1 MTVPTGPAAAAGM
14 SSAEIRTRFLAHFE
28 ARGHTVV
35 PSASLISDDPTL
47 LLVPAGMVPF
57 KPYFL
62 GEATP
67 PASRLTSV
75 QKCVRTLDIEEVGKT
90 TRHGS
95 FFQMAG
101 NFAFGD
107 YFKAGAIDFA
117 WELLTGSVAD
127 GGFGLPEDRLWT
139 TVYLDDD
146 EALELWKRYV
156 PEERIQRRD
165 KADNYWHMGVP
176 GPGGPCSEIYYDRG
190 SQHGREGGPVA
201 DEDRYLEVWNL
212 VFMQYQLS
220 EVRTKVDF
228 DIAGPLPAQNIDTG
242 MGLERVA
249 TVLQGVDNLYEI
261 DTSRAILDRAAQL
274 TGTRYGA
281 DSEADVRLRVVAD
294 HARTA
299 VMLLGDGIRPGNEG
313 RDYVLRRILRR
324 TVRAMRL
331 LGAGEPTMAELVD
344 ASIGAMGPQYPE
356 LVTDRSRID
365 AVAVA
370 EEASFLETL
379 SKGASVFDGAVPAAR
394 SAGGV
399 LSGSQAFALHD
410 TYGFPIDLTLEMA
423 AEQGLSVDE
432 AGFRTLM
439 AEQRDRA
446 KADARGKKT
455 AGIDT
460 SSYRA
465 LLEAAGSTE
474 FTGYGEVVSEAV
486 LRGLLV
492 DGGVSA
498 SAAEGMQVEVVLDR
512 SPFYAE
518 AGGQLA
524 DGGRIVLSDG
534 AVLEVGDV
542 QRVLPDLTV
551 HRAKVVSGE
560 ARVGAKVLA
569 AVDVERRR
577 AISRA
582 HTATHLVHAAMR
594 AALGDHATQAG
605 SENRPGRFRFD
616 FASPAAVPV
625 SVLADVE
632 QEINEI
638 ALADLEVRAFITT
651 QDEARRIGAMAL
663 FGEKY
668 GDAVR
673 VVEVGDY
680 ARELCGGTH
689 AARSGQ
695 LGMVKLLSEASIGSG
710 VRRVEGLVGL
720 DAYSYLAREH
730 VLLGQLAAS
739 FKVPAD
745 QVPDRV
751 AATVARLREV
761 EKELAGLRAAGVL
774 QQAGSLAAAAKD
786 LGGVAY
792 VGVEAP
798 TGTSGDLVRSLALD
812 IRGRL
817 AADRPGVVLVAAG
830 GERVSLVAAVNDA
843 GRAVGLSAA
852 SLLREA
858 AAAVGG
864 KGGGKDD
871 VAQGGGSD
879 PSGIPEALA
888 RAQRLITQTV
898 GAGS

>member
-1 MTVPTGPAAAAGM
+1 M
-14 SSAEIRTRFLAHFE
+14 SSAEIHRRFLAHFE

-35 PSASLISDDPTL
+35 PSASLIADDPTL
-47 LLVPAGMVPF
+47 LLVNAGMVPF

-62 GEATP
+62 GEVQP
-67 PASRLTSV
+67 PYQRATSV

-101 NFAFGD
+101 NFSFGD
-107 YFKAGAIDFA
+107 YFKSGAIDFA
-117 WELLTGSVAD
+117 WELLTGSVES
-127 GGFGLPEDRLWT
+127 GGYGLPEDRLWT

-146 EALELWKRYV
+146 EAFELWRRYV

-190 SQHGREGGPVA
+190 SEYGREGGPVA

-220 EVRTKVDF
+220 AVRTKVDF

-261 DTSRAILDRAAQL
+261 DTSRAILDRAAEL
-274 TGTRYGA
+274 TGVRYGA
-281 DSEADVRLRVVAD
+281 APDADVRLRVVAD

-299 VMLLGDGIRPGNEG
+299 VMLIGDGVTPSNEG
-313 RDYVLRRILRR
+313 RGYVLRRILRR
-324 TVRAMRL
+324 TVRSMRL
-331 LGAGEPTMAELVD
+331 LGAADPTMASLVD
-344 ASIGAMGPQYPE
+344 ASIGAMGPQYPD
-356 LVTDRSRID
+356 LVEGAGRISTI
-365 AVAVA
+365 AVS
-370 EEASFLETL
+370 EEGSFLETL
-379 SKGASVFDGAVPAAR
+379 SKGASVFESAVPAAR
-394 SAGGV
+394 QAGGV
-399 LSGSQAFALHD
+399 LSGSAAFSLHD

-432 AGFRTLM
+432 EGFRSLM
-439 AEQRDRA
+439 AEQRQRA
-446 KADARGKKT
+446 KQDARDKKGVG
-455 AGIDT
+455 AADT
-460 SSYRA
+460 SAYRS
-465 LLEAAGSTE
+465 LLEAAGATA
-474 FTGYGEVVSEAV
+474 FTGYAEVASEAE

-492 DGGVSA
+492 DGALA
-498 SAAEGMQVEVVLDR
+498 SAAPEGAEVEVVLDR

-518 AGGQLA
+518 AGGQKA
-524 DGGRIVLSDG
+524 DAGRIVLADG
-534 AVLEVGDV
+534 TELQVGDV
-542 QRVLPDLTV
+542 QKVLNGLTV
-551 HRAKVVSGE
+551 HKARVVSGE
-560 ARVGAKVLA
+560 ARVGASVLA
-569 AVDVERRR
+569 EVDVERRR

-582 HTATHLVHAAMR
+582 HTATHLVHTAFR
-594 AALGDHATQAG
+594 LALGESATQAG
-605 SENRPGRFRFD
+605 SENNPGRFRFD
-616 FASPAAVPV
+616 FASPSAVPA

-638 ALADLEVRAFITT
+638 ALADLEVRAFVTS
-651 QDEARRIGAMAL
+651 QEEARRLGAMAL

-668 GDAVR
+668 GDEVR

-695 LGMVKLLSEASIGSG
+695 LGMVKLLSEQSIGSG

-720 DAYSYLAREH
+720 DAYDYLAREH
-730 VLLGQLAAS
+730 VLLAQLASS
-739 FKVPAD
+739 FKVPAEE
-745 QVPDRV
+745 VPDRV

-761 EKELAGLRAAGVL
+761 EKELAQLRASQVM
-774 QQAGSLAAAAKD
+774 QQAGAFAAGARD
-786 LGGVAY
+786 VFGVAY

-798 TGTSGDLVRSLALD
+798 AGTPGDLVRQLALD

-817 AADRPGVVLVAAG
+817 APDRPGVVLVAAG
-830 GERVSLVAAVNDA
+830 GDRVTLVAAVNDA
-843 GRAVGLSAA
+843 GRARGLSANA
-852 SLLREA
+852 VLREA
-858 AAAVGG
+858 AAAVDG

-871 VAQGGGSD
+871 VAQGGGSNAA
-879 PSGIPEALA
+879 GIPDALV
-888 RAQRLITQTV
+888 RAEHLV
-898 GAGS
+898 GRVATGGS

>member
-1 MTVPTGPAAAAGM
+1 MSSATPGSGGSGM
-14 SSAEIRTRFLAHFE
+14 SSAEIRRRFLSHFE
-28 ARGHTVV
+28 SRGHLVV
-35 PSASLISDDPTL
+35 PSASLITDDPTL
-47 LLVPAGMVPF
+47 LLVNAGMVPF

-62 GEATP
+62 GELPP
-67 PASRLTSV
+67 PAARATSV

-101 NFAFGD
+101 NFSFGD
-107 YFKAGAIDFA
+107 YFKEGAIDFA
-117 WELLTGSVAD
+117 WELLTGSVD
-127 GGFGLPEDRLWT
+127 SGGYGLPPERLWT

-146 EALELWKRYV
+146 EAFGLWRRYV

-190 SQHGREGGPVA
+190 SEHGREGGPVA

-220 EVRTKVDF
+220 HVRTKVDF

-261 DTSRAILDRAAQL
+261 DTSRAILDRAAEL
-274 TGTRYGA
+274 TGVRYGQDHA
-281 DSEADVRLRVVAD
+281 SDVRLRVVAD

-299 VMLLGDGIRPGNEG
+299 VMLIGDGVRAGNEG
-313 RDYVLRRILRR
+313 REYVLRRILRR

-331 LGAGEPTMAELVD
+331 LGAQDPTMASLVS
-344 ASIGAMGPQYPE
+344 ASIAAMGPQYPE
-356 LVTDRSRID
+356 LVEGAGRIE
-365 AVAVA
+365 AVAVG
-370 EEASFLETL
+370 EERSFLETL
-379 SKGASVFDGAVPAAR
+379 SKGASVFETAVPAAR
-394 SAGGV
+394 RSGGV
-399 LSGSQAFALHD
+399 LSGASAFQLHD

-432 AGFRTLM
+432 PGFRALM
-439 AEQRDRA
+439 GEQRA
-446 KADARGKKT
+446 KGKADARQKKT
-455 AGIDT
+455 GGVDT
-460 SSYRA
+460 SAYRG
-465 LLEAAGSTE
+465 LLEQAGETE
-474 FTGYGEVVSEAV
+474 FTGYTSVRSEGR

-492 DGGVSA
+492 DGAPVQEA
-498 SAAEGMQVEVVLDR
+498 REGELVELVLDR
-512 SPFYAE
+512 TPFYAE
-518 AGGQLA
+518 GGGQLA
-524 DGGRIVLSDG
+524 DAGQLVLGDG
-534 AVLEVGDV
+534 TVVQVDDV
-542 QRVLPDLTV
+542 QKPLGELVVHRGRVL
-551 HRAKVVSGE
+551 SGE
-560 ARVGAKVLA
+560 ARVGAEVDA
-569 AVDVERRR
+569 RVDVERRR
-577 AISRA
+577 SVSRA
-582 HTATHLVHAAMR
+582 HTATHLVHKAFR
-594 AALGDHATQAG
+594 DALGESATQAG
-605 SENRPGRFRFD
+605 SLNAPGRFRFD
-616 FASPAAVPV
+616 FASPSAVPA

-632 QEINEI
+632 QQINEV
-638 ALADLEVRAFITT
+638 ALADLEVRAFVTT

-689 AARSGQ
+689 AERSGQ

-720 DAYSYLAREH
+720 DAYTYLAREH
-730 VLLGQLAAS
+730 VLLAQLASS
-739 FKVPAD
+739 FKVPAEE
-745 QVPDRV
+745 VPDRV

-761 EKELAGLRAAGVL
+761 EKELAALRAGQVL
-774 QQAGSLAAAAKD
+774 QQAAAFAAAARD
-786 LGGVAY
+786 VAGVAY
-792 VGVEAP
+792 VPVEAP
-798 TGTSGDLVRSLALD
+798 AGTPGDLVRSLALD
-812 IRGRL
+812 VRGRL

-830 GERVSLVAAVNDA
+830 GERVTLVAAVNDA
-843 GRAVGLSAA
+843 GRARGLSA
-852 SLLREA
+852 STVLREA
-858 AAAVGG
+858 AVAVGG

-879 PSGIPEALA
+879 AAGIPDALA
-888 RAQRLITQTV
+888 RGEAVVLRVAT
-898 GAGS
+898 GG

>member
-1 MTVPTGPAAAAGM
+1 MK
-14 SSAEIRTRFLAHFE
+14 SDEIRRRFLDYFE
-28 ARGHTVV
+28 ATGHTVM
-35 PSASLISDDPTL
+35 PSASLIADDPTL
-47 LLVPAGMVPF
+47 LLVNAGMVPF

-62 GEATP
+62 GEA
-67 PASRLTSV
+67 PAPYPRATSV

-101 NFAFGD
+101 NFSFGD
-107 YFKAGAIDFA
+107 YFKEGAIDFA
-117 WELLTGSVAD
+117 WELLTRSVAD
-127 GGFGLPEDRLWT
+127 GGYGLPEDKLWP

-146 EALELWKRYV
+146 QAYALWRRFV
-156 PEERIQRRD
+156 PPERIQRRD

-176 GPGGPCSEIYYDRG
+176 GPGGPCSEIYVDRG
-190 SQHGREGGPVA
+190 PAYGREGGPVV
-201 DEDRYLEVWNL
+201 DEERYLEVWNL
-212 VFMQYQLS
+212 VFMQFQLS
-220 EVRTKVDF
+220 AVRSKVDF
-228 DIAGPLPAQNIDTG
+228 DVAGELPSKNIDTG
-242 MGLERVA
+242 MGLERMA
-249 TVLQGVDNLYEI
+249 TILQGVDNLYEI
-261 DTSRAILDRAAQL
+261 DTSRQILDRAAAL
-274 TGTRYGA
+274 TGARYGA
-281 DSEADVRLRVVAD
+281 NPAADVRLRVVAD

-299 VMLLGDGIRPGNEG
+299 VMLIGDGVTPSNEG
-313 RDYVLRRILRR
+313 RGYVLRRILRR
-324 TVRAMRL
+324 TVRSMRL
-331 LGAGEPTMAELVD
+331 LGAREQTMSSLVE
-344 ASIGAMGPQYPE
+344 ASISAMGPQYPD
-356 LVTDRSRID
+356 LVSGRGRID
-365 AVAVA
+365 TVAVA
-370 EEASFLETL
+370 EEGSFLETL
-379 SKGASVFDGAVPAAR
+379 TKGATFFDTAVPAAR
-394 SAGGV
+394 AAGGV
-399 LSGSQAFALHD
+399 VSGSQAFALHD
-410 TYGFPIDLTLEMA
+410 THGFPIDLTLEMA

-432 AGFRTLM
+432 VGFRALM

-455 AGIDT
+455 GGVDT
-460 SSYRA
+460 SAYRA
-465 LLEAAGSTE
+465 LLEAAGTTE

-492 DGGVSA
+492 DGTVA
-498 SAAEGMQVEVVLDR
+498 TEAAEGASVEVVLDR
-512 SPFYAE
+512 SPFYAQG
-518 AGGQLA
+518 GGQLA
-524 DGGRIVLSDG
+524 DGGRIELTDG

-551 HRAKVVSGE
+551 HRARVVSGE
-560 ARVGAKVLA
+560 VRVGATVLA
-569 AVDVERRR
+569 TVDVERRR

-594 AALGDHATQAG
+594 SALGEHATQAG

-616 FASPAAVPV
+616 FASPAAVPA

-638 ALADLEVRAFITT
+638 ALADLEVRAFVTT
-651 QDEARRIGAMAL
+651 QDQARRIGAMAL

-695 LGMVKLLSEASIGSG
+695 LGMIKLLSEASIGAG

-730 VLLGQLAAS
+730 VLLSQLAVS
-739 FKVPAD
+739 FKVPAE

-751 AATVARLREV
+751 AATVARLREL
-761 EKELAGLRAAGVL
+761 EHELASLHAAGAL
-774 QQAGSLAAAAKD
+774 QQAGAFAAAAQD
-786 LGGVAY
+786 VFGFAY
-792 VGVEAP
+792 VGIQAP
-798 TGTSGDLVRSLALD
+798 AGTPADLVRQLALD

-817 AADRPGVVLVAAG
+817 APDRPGAVLVVAG
-830 GERVSLVAAVNDA
+830 GARVTLVAAVNDA
-843 GRAVGLSAA
+843 GRARGLSANTV
-852 SLLREA
+852 LREA

-879 PSGIPEALA
+879 PAGIPAALV
-888 RAQRLITQTV
+888 RAEHVIGRVAT
-898 GAGS
+898 GGS

>member
-1 MTVPTGPAAAAGM
+1 VSSASGM
-14 SSAEIRTRFLAHFE
+14 SSAEIRRRFLSHFE
-28 ARGHTVV
+28 SREHTVV
-35 PSASLISDDPTL
+35 PSASLIADDPTL
-47 LLVPAGMVPF
+47 LLVNAGMVPF

-62 GEATP
+62 GEVQP
-67 PASRLTSV
+67 PYRRATSV

-101 NFAFGD
+101 NFSFGD
-107 YFKAGAIDFA
+107 YFKEGAIDAA
-117 WELLTGSVAD
+117 WALLTGSVAE
-127 GGFGLPEDRLWT
+127 GGYGLAEDRLWA

-146 EALELWKRYV
+146 EALELWKRYL
-156 PEERIQRRD
+156 PEGRIQRRD

-190 SQHGREGGPVA
+190 SEYGREGGPVA

-261 DTSRAILDRAAQL
+261 DTSREILDRAASL
-274 TGTRYGA
+274 TGARYGA
-281 DSEADVRLRVVAD
+281 DPGADVRLRVVAD

-299 VMLLGDGIRPGNEG
+299 VMLIGDGVTPSNEG
-313 RDYVLRRILRR
+313 RGYVLRRILRR
-324 TVRAMRL
+324 TVRSMRL
-331 LGAGEPTMAELVD
+331 LGAGDPTMGSLVD
-344 ASIGAMGPQYPE
+344 ASISAMGPQYPE
-356 LVTDRSRID
+356 LVSGAGRIST
-365 AVAVA
+365 VAVA
-370 EEASFLETL
+370 EEGSFLETL
-379 SKGASVFDGAVPAAR
+379 TKGATVFDTAVPAAHA
-394 SAGGV
+394 AGGV
-399 LSGSQAFALHD
+399 LSGSAAFSLHD

-432 AGFRTLM
+432 EGFRSLM
-439 AEQRDRA
+439 AEQRSRA
-446 KADARGKKT
+446 KADAKAKKT
-455 AGIDT
+455 GGADLAA
-460 SSYRA
+460 YRT
-465 LLEAAGSTE
+465 LLEAAGGTE
-474 FTGYGEVVSEAV
+474 FTGYAEVASEAV

-492 DGGVSA
+492 DGAVA
-498 SAAEGMQVEVVLDR
+498 SAAAEGAVVEVVLDR

-518 AGGQLA
+518 AGGQKA
-524 DGGRIVLSDG
+524 DAGRIVLADG
-534 AVLEVGDV
+534 TELVVGDV
-542 QRVLPDLTV
+542 QKALPGLTV
-551 HRAKVVSGE
+551 HKATVVRGE
-560 ARVGAKVLA
+560 ARVGVPVEAQ
-569 AVDVERRR
+569 VDVERRR

-582 HTATHLVHAAMR
+582 HTATHLVHTAFR
-594 AALGDHATQAG
+594 AALGESATQAG
-605 SENRPGRFRFD
+605 SENNPGRFRFD
-616 FASPAAVPV
+616 FASPSAVPA

-638 ALADLEVRAFITT
+638 ALADLEVRAFVTS
-651 QDEARRIGAMAL
+651 QEEARRLGAMAL

-668 GDAVR
+668 GDEVR

-730 VLLGQLAAS
+730 VLLAQLASA
-739 FKVPAD
+739 FKVPAEE
-745 QVPDRV
+745 VPARV
-751 AATVARLREV
+751 EATVARLREV
-761 EKELAGLRAAGVL
+761 EKELATLRAGQVL
-774 QQAGSLAAAAKD
+774 QQAGTFAAAARD
-786 LGGVAY
+786 IAGVAFA
-792 VGVEAP
+792 GVEAP
-798 TGTSGDLVRSLALD
+798 AGTPGDLVRQLALD
-812 IRGRL
+812 VRGRL

-830 GERVSLVAAVNDA
+830 GDRVTLVAAVNDA
-843 GRAVGLSAA
+843 GRARGLSANA
-852 SLLREA
+852 VLREA
-858 AAAVGG
+858 AAAVDG

-871 VAQGGGSD
+871 VAQGGGSN
-879 PSGIPEALA
+879 PAGIPDALL
-888 RAQRLITQTV
+888 RAEQLV
-898 GAGS
+898 GRVATGGS